1 MKALTTAIGLI
12 AAIGASLAPPAAAAA
27 PAGSVV
33 PPENSAATQYT
44 EALPTAGGNK
54 ETGGGGKSGQR
65 SPAKVLGTHN
75 AHRLESHGKQGREVA
90 EVVAETA
97 PETSPPVEASPAPKP
112 EHSSSGNGGGKAE
125 GGSHPPP
132 HHAVNH
138 VDRQLA
144 PSQRLTGR
152 EIPSGSSGL
161 GEVLAAAT
169 GSSSSGQLG
178 LLLPLAIA
186 AAIAWSLA
194 YLWRQRRQAG

>member
-1 MKALTTAIGLI
+1 MKAFTTAIGSI
-12 AAIGASLAPPAAAAA
+12 AAIAVSLAIPAAALADA
-27 PAGSVV
+27 EAVV

-54 ETGGGGKSGQR
+54 ETGGKGGQR
-65 SPAKVLGTHN
+65 SPAKVLGAHN

-90 EVVAETA
+90 KVVAETA
-97 PETSPPVEASPAPKP
+97 PETSVPAEESPAPRP
-112 EHSSSGNGGGKAE
+112 EHSSSGGGAGKAE
-125 GGSHPPP
+125 NGSHPRP
-132 HHAVNH
+132 HHAIAH
-138 VDRQLA
+138 VDRTLA
-144 PSQRLTGR
+144 PNQHLIDR
-152 EIPSGSSGL
+152 ELPSGSSGL

-186 AAIAWSLA
+186 AAIAWSLV